1 MKRKILY
8 EIAKEL
14 NLTLYYPFQSTGT
27 FRFFYKVPFAL
38 DKMIFVGAE
47 FSNDGTSICIGKIC
61 TEIDK
66 YQTLNEMEY
75 KRGTCWCDFS
85 DLILFPSFRLRGR
98 LERAIEIVNNYQ
110 LKMKEEEI
118 KKAKL
123 RIECDF
129 SPDISPDIMPPR
141 PKTLIE

>member
-1 MKRKILY
+1 MKRKTLD

-27 FRFFYKVPFAL
+27 FRFFYKVPFEL

-75 KRGTCWCDFS
+75 KHGACWCDFS
-85 DLILFPSFRLRGR
+85 DLIWFPSFRLRGR

-110 LKMKEEEI
+110 LKLKEQEI

-129 SPDISPDIMPPR
+129 SPDIMLPPQPPQ
-141 PKTLIE
+141 PKTVIE